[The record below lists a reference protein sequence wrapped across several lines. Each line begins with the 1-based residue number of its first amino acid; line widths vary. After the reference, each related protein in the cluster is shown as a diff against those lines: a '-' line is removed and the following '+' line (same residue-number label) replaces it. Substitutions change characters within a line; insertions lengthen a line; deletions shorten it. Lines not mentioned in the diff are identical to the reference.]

1 MGVESVPNRTRHLA
15 NILFYGGSHPSL
27 SYFQNVPG
35 DACEIVDFA
44 CLGLG
49 FFRSCGSRFLR
60 CRQSK
65 NDEEWRHT
73 RNRENGPDLKG
84 LLPPLISEGKYPF
97 PGRPV

>member
-65 NDEEWRHT
+65 NGFVLATHGSRKIT
-73 RNRENGPDLKG
+73 
-84 LLPPLISEGKYPF
+84 
-97 PGRPV
+97 